1 MSSLDLARIQ
11 FALTTLFHFLF
22 VPVTIGLAWLVA
34 IMQTAWRRTGNPDW
48 YRLTRFFGKI
58 LLINVAIG
66 VGTGIVQ
73 EFEFGMNWSSYSRYV
88 GDVFGAPLAIEGLAA
103 FFLESTFLGIWI
115 FGWNRLRPRVHLAAI
130 YLTAVGATL
139 SAVFILAAN
148 SWMQHPVGYE
158 IDKATDRAR
167 LTNIGALF
175 TNKVFLWALP
185 HTILAAF
192 VIASTLVLSVAAW
205 HLRRHQATDAF
216 RRAAVMALIVLF
228 PASGLALF
236 TGART
241 AVTMTEVQPMKTA
254 AMEALWNTESPASFS
269 LIQIG
274 GMKEGDQTPI
284 FDIEIP
290 HLLSILATGSWDGE
304 VQGMTQLQEQA
315 QEEWGP
321 GNYRPT
327 VEFVYWSL
335 RIMAY
340 FGTLMALISAYG
352 LWLVHRRKLTSSR
365 RFLTLAVWSIVLPYC
380 ILLSGWVLAE
390 TGRQP
395 WIVWGL
401 QKTADGVSGT
411 VSTTEVAITL
421 GGFAAMYLILGSIY
435 FVLLRRY
442 AQRDLDP
449 APPFVDLRSRRD
461 RDPDD
466 GGTDGPVGGDSD
478 GFDEHAPLDVPALSY

>member
-11 FALTTLFHFLF
+11 FALTTLFHFVF

-34 IMQTAWRRTGNPDW
+34 IMQTAWRRTGNPEW
-48 YRLTRFFGKI
+48 YRLTRFFGKL

-103 FFLESTFLGIWI
+103 FFLEATFLGIWI
-115 FGWNRLRPRVHLAAI
+115 FGWNRLSPKLHLATI
-130 YLTAVGATL
+130 YLAALGATL

-148 SWMQHPVGYE
+148 SWMQHPVGYT
-158 IDKATDRAR
+158 INKQTGRAQ
-167 LTNIGALF
+167 LDDIGAVF

-185 HTILAAF
+185 HTILASF
-192 VIASTLVLSVAAW
+192 VIASTLVLSVSAW
-205 HLRRHQATDAF
+205 HLRRRNSTDAF

-241 AVTMTEVQPMKTA
+241 AVTITEVQPMKTA
-254 AMEALWNTESPASFS
+254 AMEALWDTEGPASFS

-274 GMKEGDQTPI
+274 GMEEDDQTPV

-290 HLLSILATGSWDGE
+290 HLLSILATGSWNGE
-304 VQGMTQLQEQA
+304 VKGMTPLQNAEQ
-315 QEEWGP
+315 QQFGP

-327 VEFVYWSL
+327 VQFTYWSL

-340 FGTLMALISAYG
+340 FGTIMALLSAYG
-352 LWLVHRRKLTSSR
+352 LWLVYRRKLVESR
-365 RFLTLAVWSIVLPYC
+365 RFLRVSIWSLILPYC

-411 VSTTEVAITL
+411 VSTTEVAVTL
-421 GGFAAMYLILGSIY
+421 GGFALLYVILGSVY
-435 FVLLRRY
+435 FGLIRKFAR
-442 AQRDLDP
+442 QDLEP
-449 APPFVDLRSRRD
+449 APAFVDFRD
-461 RDPDD
+461 RFTDD
-466 GGTDGPVGGDSD
+466 DDDHPRGSD
-478 GFDEHAPLDVPALSY
+478 DFDDRTPLDVPALSY